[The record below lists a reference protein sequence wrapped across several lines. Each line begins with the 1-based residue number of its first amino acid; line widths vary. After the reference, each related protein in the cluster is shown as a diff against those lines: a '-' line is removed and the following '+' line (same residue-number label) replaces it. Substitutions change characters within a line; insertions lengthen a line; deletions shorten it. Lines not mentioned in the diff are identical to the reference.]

1 MKEIETLSYASLRQL
16 YDELQNYENEA
27 MKNFLLADNNI
38 SERKRLSSVL
48 TTVSNIKNIVAD
60 KLYTIWDIDNV
71 NDVFCD
77 MKGDQHA

>member
-16 YDELQNYENEA
+16 YDELQKYENEA
-27 MKNFLLADNNI
+27 MKNFLLADNDM

-48 TTVSNIKNIVAD
+48 TTLSNIKNMVAD
-60 KLYTIWDIDNV
+60 KLYTIWDID
-71 NDVFCD
+71 VFCD